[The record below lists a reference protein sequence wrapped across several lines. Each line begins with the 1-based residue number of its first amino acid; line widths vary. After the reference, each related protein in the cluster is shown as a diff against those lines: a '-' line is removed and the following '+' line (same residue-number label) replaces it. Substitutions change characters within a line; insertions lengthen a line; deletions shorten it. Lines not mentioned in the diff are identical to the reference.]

1 MRKIYLFDL
10 SDLFSLKQKNMFSD
24 FSKSED
30 EYFPK
35 ENDPRYNK
43 TVEETDT
50 PTHII
55 KKETWISTDGTSK
68 FTRTYTES
76 KQQKPKVDVKVLE
89 SALKD
94 AIEKE
99 EYEKAAQ
106 LRDEIK
112 KLKS

>member
-1 MRKIYLFDL
+1 M
-10 SDLFSLKQKNMFSD
+10 
-24 FSKSED
+24 
-30 EYFPK
+30 
-35 ENDPRYNK
+35 
-43 TVEETDT
+43 T
-50 PTHII
+50 
-55 KKETWISTDGTSK
+55 
-68 FTRTYTES
+68 
-76 KQQKPKVDVKVLE
+76 QQKSKVDVKVLE